1 MMHLKCENE
10 TRFENDAS
18 KNLKTKELMLE
29 NVVSKT
35 NKACIQNLKTKH
47 PRPQAKHLQTVENE
61 TPKAPRQNNYKLWK
75 TKHPRRQDKTTI
87 NCGKQNTQ
95 GAKTKQL

>member
-1 MMHLKCENE
+1 MLGNDALKRENE

-47 PRPQAKHLQTVENE
+47 PRPQ
-61 TPKAPRQNNYKLWK
+61 
-75 TKHPRRQDKTTI
+75 DKTTI
-87 NCGKQNTQ
+87 NCGKRNKCN
-95 GAKTKQL
+95 APE